1 MSCTVITMCRRAAAS
16 NATVCTATSLYV
28 VAFALSALNS
38 HYLHTST
45 HISHLSENYSILSG
59 ETDERPVARPHQCVC
74 LREISEKWR
83 RNQEEPVFMK
93 EP

>member
-1 MSCTVITMCRRAAAS
+1 MSCTVITMRRRSAAS
-16 NATVCTATSLYV
+16 NATVCAATSLYE
-28 VAFALSALNS
+28 VAFALDSQT
-38 HYLHTST
+38 LHTST
-45 HISHLSENYSILSG
+45 HIHHLCENYTVLSG